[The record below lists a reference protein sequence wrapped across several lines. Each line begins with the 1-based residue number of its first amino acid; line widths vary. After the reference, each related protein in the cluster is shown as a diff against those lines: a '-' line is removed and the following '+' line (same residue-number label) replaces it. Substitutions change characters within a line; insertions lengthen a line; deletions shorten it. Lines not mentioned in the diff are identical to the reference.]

1 MTQLNFLPTS
11 DFTKKYIDY
20 IVAVILLLIVLFQC
34 EWQTEHSGAIAQR
47 DKDNVK
53 ANKRIDSLMISN
65 KDKDKLIDSFKKKVA
80 ESDIA
85 IHDINEKLVN
95 ARNIGNKQIAKMKDY
110 ELADWQKYY
119 QTRTGYS
126 DKDIT
131 LTNNTLNMTKPPLAF
146 IASQIVKYDVC
157 KYEVNAKNNVIF
169 QKDTIIFQKDK
180 IIRVEKEKYV
190 NLLRVKG
197 QDSLIIG
204 NLNKNVSDLKTDLKK
219 ANRLKIKPI
228 IISAVLG
235 GIAGAYLN
243 NK

>member
-1 MTQLNFLPTS
+1 MITQINLNAGIEFL
-11 DFTKKYIDY
+11 KKWSGW
-20 IVAVILLLIVLFQC
+20 IVAGILLFTMLTC
-34 EWQTEHSGAIAQR
+34 NGSDHSAVIAERNKENAKAI
-47 DKDNVK
+47 
-53 ANKRIDSLMISN
+53 KRIDSLMISN
-65 KDKDKLIDSFKKKVA
+65 KDKDKLIASFEKKVA
-80 ESDIA
+80 ESA
-85 IHDINEKLVN
+85 NVIHDINVKLISE
-95 ARNIGNKQIAKMKDY
+95 RNKGAKQISKMKDY
-110 ELADWQKYY
+110 ELADWRDYY
-119 QTRTGYS
+119 KTRTGYGDS
-126 DKDIT
+126 DIK
-131 LTNNTLNMTKPPLAF
+131 LGENTLNMTKPPLAF

-180 IIRVEKEKYV
+180 IIRTEKEKYV
-190 NLLRVKG
+190 NLLKVKG

-204 NLNKNVSDLKTDLKK
+204 NLNKNVSDLKVDLKK